1 MALLLLFLL
10 VQAVAVVVV
19 FLLCKSIAKNKMRY
33 FLAPSGQP
41 KMMRKNFMHSDC
53 CQLSW
58 CAILRMKFYSRRK
71 RRKRKHLEAA
81 PEDAFLAG

>member
-1 MALLLLFLL
+1 MPPG
-10 VQAVAVVVV
+10 

-58 CAILRMKFYSRRK
+58 CAILRMKFYTKYAVSVEKNQRIRSLTGSSK
-71 RRKRKHLEAA
+71 ISESAR
-81 PEDAFLAG
+81 P